1 VVSLFNLVL
10 DSQQLE
16 SFLIKKTNNVD
27 IKNLYKIA
35 LPILKSEVSKSF
47 KEERRPS
54 DNVKWKKSK
63 VALRKKRKTLHD
75 TGTLEE
81 GMQDNSNYIIQ
92 GNEIKELSSTEY
104 GAKHNF
110 GYDINDPNDLTS
122 FGLEYR
128 QFAGISKDGIQELI
142 KTFEVA
148 L

>member
-47 KEERRPS
+47 KNERRSS
-54 DNVKWKKSK
+54 DGVDWKKSK
-63 VALRKKRKTLHD
+63 IALRKKRKTLHD